1 MKNSKQIENY
11 LDELAEVLQYFQVP
25 SAQFHILITG
35 GAYMLIHKKR
45 DFTEDIDF
53 AIIQQPLRILQNRV
67 FQVTVEHTEIA
78 VSRTTA
84 PFSAEFKQAV
94 QIIAQRHSELAE
106 DWLNDEAAS
115 YYYDD
120 APQPE
125 VTFWQSFRG
134 ILYCYLPTKE
144 YMFATKIAASRPKDV
159 KDIHMLMKDL
169 KIKNRAQ
176 AKRII
181 DRFLLPEAQTF
192 WQVDDQLDLLF
203 P

>member
-1 MKNSKQIENY
+1 MNSKQIEKN
-11 LDELAEVLQYFQVP
+11 LDELAEVLQQFQVP
-25 SAQFHILITG
+25 SAQFHLLIAG
-35 GAYMLIHKKR
+35 GAYMLIQKKR
-45 DFTEDIDF
+45 QFTEDIDF
-53 AIIQQPLRILQNRV
+53 AIIQQPSRIPRNRV
-67 FQVTVEHTEIA
+67 FQVTIERTEIA
-78 VSRTTA
+78 QARTTV

-94 QIIAQRHSELAE
+94 QIIAQRHPELAE

-120 APQPE
+120 APLPE
-125 VTFWQSFRG
+125 VTFWQSFQG

-159 KDIHMLMKDL
+159 NDIQVLMRDL

-176 AKRII
+176 AKQII
-181 DRFLLPEAQTF
+181 DRFLLPEAQVF